1 MKRIASLLLFYLFPF
16 LISSQTLP
24 FSIHLEPLLMNDISG
39 LQAYAFGQ
47 YDGKWLVLGGRLDGL
62 HKRQPFAAFNVEGNN
77 NQIFVIDPILKK
89 KWQAS
94 INTLPTTIQEQLSST
109 NMEFYQDGKFL
120 YIIGGYGF
128 NRSSSAKVT
137 FDYITAIDVPA
148 VINAVISKKITKN
161 HFRQLRDPSFAVSG
175 GQLKKINGSFYLIG
189 GNKFDGNYNP
199 MGHRTYTQAYTNS
212 IRKFAIYDNGIDFS
226 INHLKTFTDTEN
238 LHRRDFNA
246 VPQIFPNR
254 AEGITAF
261 SGVFKTTSNLPFL
274 NAVDIDSV
282 GYSVNQHFVQLYNH
296 YHCAVLPIYSQ
307 KQNRM
312 YTLFFGGI
320 AQYYDSLGVTIKDDN
335 IPFVKTIAMIV
346 RDENGK
352 LSEYK
357 MPIEMPG
364 YIGASAEFIPNE
376 YIQHYSNGVI
386 KMDELKSG
394 PVLVGYIY
402 GGISSKY
409 PNAFFSNDSQA
420 TSASSQIF
428 KVYLEIKL

>member
-1 MKRIASLLLFYLFPF
+1 MKRRILFLLFYLIPF
-16 LISSQTLP
+16 LISAQNLP
-24 FSIHLEPLLMNDISG
+24 FSIHLEPLLMNDVSG

-47 YDGKWLVLGGRLDGL
+47 YDGKWLLVGGRLDGL

-77 NQIFVIDPILKK
+77 NQIVVIDPILKK

-94 INTLPTTIQEQLSST
+94 INTLPINIQEQLSST

-128 NRSSSAKVT
+128 NRSSSTKAT

-148 VINAVISKKITKN
+148 VIDAVISNNVTKN
-161 HFRQLRDPSFAVSG
+161 HFRQRRDSAFAVSG
-175 GQLKKINGSFYLIG
+175 GQLKKINGSYYLIG

-212 IRKFAIYDNGIDFS
+212 IRKFQISDNGIDFK
-226 INHLKTFTDTEN
+226 IIHLKTFTDTAN

-246 VPQIFPNR
+246 APQIFPNR

-261 SGVFKTTSNLPFL
+261 SGVFKTESNLPYL

-282 GYSVNQHFVQLYNH
+282 GYSVNQQFVQLFNH

-307 KQNRM
+307 KNNRM

-320 AQYYDSLGVTIKDDN
+320 AQFYDSSGVTIKDDN

-346 RDENGK
+346 RDEKGN
-352 LSEYK
+352 LTEYK
-357 MPIEMPG
+357 MPIEMPS

-376 YIQHYSNGVI
+376 LIQQYLNGVI
-386 KMDELKSG
+386 KMDELKSS